1 MGLSAT
7 SCSSTP
13 DSSNNGGSPPDSPD
27 ALLRYL
33 LMPVSGLYT
42 LAGTGMQTRAISE
55 TWVPTDP
62 GTLEAVRGAARVW
75 VLAPNGHPDAARSVG
90 DALAREGIQ
99 LGLQDVRKLAGPTLS
114 VLRASVAAAPAVPG
128 AHDQRARRER
138 PPRGVARM
146 QKAPGLDGDRG
157 PFTRRASED

>member
-1 MGLSAT
+1 MFVDPGLVEQRRLAA
-7 SCSSTP
+7 
-13 DSSNNGGSPPDSPD
+13 DSPD

-90 DALAREGIQ
+90 DALTREGI
-99 LGLQDVRKLAGPTLS
+99 R
-114 VLRASVAAAPAVPG
+114 LRASGRPQARRSDPQRPEGVRGRSARSARRARLAP
-128 AHDQRARRER
+128 RRER

-157 PFTRRASED
+157 PFTGERSED